1 MKFII
6 NLLSAMGLGVK
17 GSMLTPK
24 SFVIK
29 LERQFPWAKFKLIE
43 SANDTVVVEVETDG
57 EISHLI
63 YQLDGTRI
71 TNVQYTM
78 GT

>member
-17 GSMLTPK
+17 GNMLTPK
-24 SFVIK
+24 SFK